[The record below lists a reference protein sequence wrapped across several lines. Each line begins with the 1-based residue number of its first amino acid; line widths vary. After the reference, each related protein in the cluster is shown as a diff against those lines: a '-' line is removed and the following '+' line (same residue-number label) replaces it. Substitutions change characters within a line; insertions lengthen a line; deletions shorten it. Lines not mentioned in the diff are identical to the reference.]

1 MSTKTL
7 RKRIALVA
15 VSSLGFG
22 LMSIVPANAAQ
33 SVTTSVTLSKGTT
46 VAGTEDITATIV
58 GTAGDLSVAARV
70 TTPTGTRLYAFT
82 EAATADSTGLSMGA
96 ISTVTGT
103 LTISASALREPG
115 TYIITGLS
123 NDTTANLL
131 DTTTEADTMAAV
143 TAKAYQVNLVVTS
156 PATASGLGISMDA
169 SNYTGLS
176 TTPVITAW
184 RPLSGVTGAIK
195 LRWDRSPD
203 TDLVVGTVATGTNTG
218 TGDSHNYFSNS
229 ESDVAGTYSATA
241 WVDTNANGIVD
252 AAEPSASISYLVTAA
267 SASTDV
273 ITATASKSVADD
285 EDTVTICASA
295 TDASG
300 RPLVNALQVQLD
312 VDLFDGGTGDL
323 TAATYANMT
332 RQGTSTTYCYNTV
345 VESSAMTA
353 DYTDVTFTVANSG
366 ATATGTVAVRV
377 VLTAGATIP
386 TTAGA
391 AILSLASGDGI
402 GSVTSGV
409 RQTLYSTGGADIGTS
424 GTPIAIDK
432 AVTTQNFT
440 LALATTQAGEYVKV
454 TVAPRAGTS
463 SAVVAPSVTYRQVTA
478 DGSVKFA
485 VTSVAPA
492 ATNGYS
498 VTIGGDIATTDAFVQ
513 FGTPTPA
520 ITVSPTATI
529 KAKYGDTTAL
539 TASLTDQFGR
549 PMASKVLVYTVS
561 GGRNANATGTLTTG
575 TDGSAAY
582 SLKDVAGSAD
592 TVNLTDTVT
601 FTYNYLDADGAGTSV
616 TGTRSVTYSATGV
629 VVGSVTMTPASTADV
644 TIAQSSNTGA
654 TTYVAYTAQV
664 YLSTGLPASSGVL
677 VTCSAGADDLFF
689 LGVKTA
695 VTGADGTAVCNLYRV
710 KAGAISVTASAGG
723 VSSTPATAVTFK
735 NDGGDT
741 AADGTTATGASDARN
756 VTVAATKATA
766 GSAATVVAKVTDR
779 WGNPVAGVLVTWSY
793 SGIGRPVSGADLT
806 VGTDTNG
813 QAQIQMT
820 SLADETGTASVTA
833 TIGSATNQTLD
844 IAGYVG
850 AIASAGAPAG
860 NYVSTGTVTFA
871 ASTTVT
877 NADILKSI
885 VALIASINK
894 QIQALQKLIL
904 ARR

>member
-15 VSSLGFG
+15 VSAMGFG
-22 LMSIVPANAAQ
+22 VMSVSPASAAVTVLTSMTLSTGQIVAGSSDVTVTTVQTGALAAGI
-33 SVTTSVTLSKGTT
+33 SVTTPL
-46 VAGTEDITATIV
+46 GTELTGGTDIAESTGLTVSAITAT
-58 GTAGDLSVAARV
+58 TTV
-70 TTPTGTRLYAFT
+70 TT
-82 EAATADSTGLSMGA
+82 
-96 ISTVTGT
+96 
-103 LTISASALREPG
+103 TIAASALREPG
-115 TYIITGLS
+115 TYKVCGVGS
-123 NDTTANLL
+123 AAE
-131 DTTTEADTMAAV
+131 TTTLDAV
-143 TAKAYQVNLVVTS
+143 SEVSAVAKG
-156 PATASGLGISMDA
+156 ATASCAVLTVVSPSTSTTMGISMDA
-169 SNYTGLS
+169 SNYTGLA

-184 RPLSGVTGAIK
+184 RTLSGTTGAIK

-203 TDLVVGTVATGTNTG
+203 ADLAVGTVAAGTNTG
-218 TGDSHNYFSNS
+218 VSDSHNFFSNAQ
-229 ESDVAGTYSATA
+229 SDIAGTYTATA
-241 WVDTNANGIVD
+241 WIDTNGNDIVD
-252 AAEPSASISYLVTAA
+252 SAEPSASISYLVGSA

-273 ITATASKSVADD
+273 ITATATKSVADD
-285 EDTVTICASA
+285 EDTVTICATA

-300 RPLVNALQVQLD
+300 RALVNALQVQLD

-323 TAATYANMT
+323 TAATNANMT

-345 VESSAMTA
+345 VESGAMTA
-353 DYTDVTFTVANSG
+353 DFTDVTFTVSNSG
-366 ATATGTVAVRV
+366 GTATGTVVVRV

-391 AILSLASGDGI
+391 DIVTLASGDGV

-409 RQTLYSTGGADIGTS
+409 RQTLTATGAVDIGTS
-424 GTPIAIDK
+424 AAPIAIDK

-463 SAVVAPSVTYRQVTA
+463 SAVVAGSISYKQVTA

-485 VTSVAPA
+485 VTAVAPA

-498 VTIGGDIATTDAFVQ
+498 VNISGDIATNDIFVQ
-513 FGTPTPA
+513 FGTPAAA

-529 KAKYGDTTAL
+529 KAKYGDSTAL
-539 TASLTDQFGR
+539 TASLADQFGR

-561 GGRNANATGTLTTG
+561 GGRNANVTGTLTTA

-582 SLKDVAGSAD
+582 TLVDKAGTAD
-592 TVNLTDTVT
+592 IVNLTDTVT
-601 FTYNYLDADGAGTSV
+601 FTHNFLDADGAGTSV
-616 TGTRSVTYSATGV
+616 SGTRSVTYSATGV
-629 VVGSVTMTPASTADV
+629 VVGSVTLTPAAITDV

-654 TTYVAYTAQV
+654 TTFVAYTAQV
-664 YLSTGLPASSGVL
+664 YLSTGLAAGSGVL
-677 VTCSAGADDLFF
+677 VTCSAGADDLFL

-695 VTGADGTAVCNLYRV
+695 VTGTDGTAACNLYRV
-710 KAGAISVTASAGG
+710 KTGSISVKATAGG
-723 VSSTPATAVTFK
+723 VSSTPATAVTFV
-735 NDGGDT
+735 NDPGAT

-756 VTVAATKATA
+756 VAVANTTANA

-793 SGIGRPVSGADLT
+793 TGIGRPVSGADMT

-813 QAQIQMT
+813 QAQVQMT
-820 SLADETGTASVTA
+820 SLVDETGASSVTA

-844 IAGYVG
+844 TAGFVG
-850 AIASAGAPAG
+850 AITSAGAPAG
-860 NYVSTGTVTFA
+860 NFVATGTVTFA
-871 ASTTVT
+871 APTATVT
-877 NADILKSI
+877 NADVLKSI

-894 QIQALQKLIL
+894 QIQALQALIL
-904 ARR
+904 KKK